1 MIRPNQI
8 FTLNIGLGFIS
19 KQAAVTAGRDS
30 LPKLHQTHIREG
42 GNEFT

>member
-1 MIRPNQI
+1 MIRPNQT
-8 FTLNIGLGFIS
+8 FTLNIALGLFS
-19 KQAAVTAGRDS
+19 KQAAVTAGRDG

>member
-1 MIRPNQI
+1 MIRPNQT
-8 FTLNIGLGFIS
+8 FTLNAALGLIS
-19 KQAAVTAGRDS
+19 KQAAATAGRED

>member
-1 MIRPNQI
+1 MIRPNQT
-8 FTLNIGLGFIS
+8 FTLNIALGLVS
-19 KQAAVTAGRDS
+19 KQAAVTAGRAG

>member
-8 FTLNIGLGFIS
+8 LTLNIALGLVP
-19 KQAAVTAGRDS
+19 KQAAVTARREG

>member
-1 MIRPNQI
+1 MISPNQT
-8 FTLNIGLGFIS
+8 FTLNVALGLIS
-19 KQAAVTAGRDS
+19 KQAAATAGRED